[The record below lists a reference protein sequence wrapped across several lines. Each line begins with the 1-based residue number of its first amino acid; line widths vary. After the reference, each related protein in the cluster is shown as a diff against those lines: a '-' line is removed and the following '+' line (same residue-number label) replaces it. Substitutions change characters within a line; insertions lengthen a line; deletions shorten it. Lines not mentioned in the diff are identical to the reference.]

1 MDQTGDQ
8 KQVNKLKA
16 ELKQREYEIQLL
28 TETTQ
33 AIGSQLELDKVFDI
47 IAKRARELINSETLL
62 IPILN
67 KEFTEYTYRAGDG
80 ANIEEIVGETL
91 PLDFGVCGWVWRH
104 RKAWWRGMLNELSEE
119 ERNRWEN
126 EAGTLIMVPLMG
138 RESFLGGLA
147 GINKVGGGEF
157 TENDFHLLELFAG
170 QVAIAIE
177 NAMAMEKI
185 EEAKRVSEA
194 YQNELKSLNQRLVSV
209 NNQLEQLTL
218 YDHLTGLPNR
228 LLFRDRLQQEIN
240 IASEQNLFV
249 TIMIIDIERF
259 QEINEALGHEEG
271 DKLLKEVSKRFIRS
285 LGSKDTLARLGA
297 DEFAV
302 LMMNSHNDMAL
313 EQAQIFLEI
322 LEEPVMLSE
331 ESVSVTA
338 KVGITKYP
346 DHGDDV
352 QSLLKH
358 MDAAIIAAKR
368 LNETIHVYEADT
380 DDTSGRLVLFQKIKQ
395 AFEQSEFQLF
405 YQPKIELVSGTFIG
419 VEALARWPDK
429 NDGYVPTEMFISIME
444 QTGLINEFSYWV
456 LDTAMSQRVA
466 WLKEGHDLKISVNI
480 PVTMILETGF
490 LYKIQSL
497 IKEHDSVD
505 GIILELTENIFFS
518 DYDRLSRLMN
528 DLQDLG
534 LSFSIDDFGTG
545 HSSLSRLRQLP
556 VSELKIDKSFI
567 IDMIGNKDD
576 EVIVKSTIELAQSLG
591 IRICAEG
598 VETAEVMQ
606 QLYHWRCDIIQGY
619 FISKALPAPEI
630 KKFIDKTRWLVD
642 IPSDNSNSF
651 TSKNNE

>member
-1 MDQTGDQ
+1 MDQTSDQ
-8 KQVNKLKA
+8 KQIEQLKA
-16 ELKQREYEIQLL
+16 ELKQRENEIQLL

-67 KEFTEYTYRAGDG
+67 KEFTEYTYRSGDG
-80 ANIEEIVGETL
+80 ANVDEIIGETL
-91 PLDFGVCGWVWRH
+91 PLDYGVCGWVWRH
-104 RKAWWRGMLNELSEE
+104 RKAWWSGMLNELSEE

-126 EAGTLIMVPLMG
+126 EASTLIMVPLLG
-138 RESFLGGLA
+138 RGSFLGGLA

-157 TENDFHLLELFAG
+157 SENDFHLLELFAG

-177 NAMAMEKI
+177 NAMVMEKI
-185 EEAKRVSEA
+185 EDTRCASET
-194 YQNELKSLNQRLVSV
+194 YQRELKNLNQRLLSV
-209 NNQLEQLTL
+209 NNELEHITL
-218 YDHLTGLPNR
+218 YDQLTGLPNR

-259 QEINEALGHEEG
+259 KEINEALGHEGG

-285 LGSKDTLARLGA
+285 LGKKDTLARLGS

-302 LMMNSHNDMAL
+302 LMINKDNDLAL
-313 EQAQIFLEI
+313 EQARVFLEI
-322 LEEPVMLSE
+322 LEEPITVSN

-346 DHGDDV
+346 EHGDDV

-380 DDTSGRLVLFQKIKQ
+380 DDTSGRLVLFQNIKQ
-395 AFEQSEFQLF
+395 AFEKSEFRLF

-419 VEALARWPDK
+419 VEALARWSDK
-429 NDGYVPTEMFISIME
+429 NDGFVPTEMFISVME

-466 WLKEGHDLKISVNI
+466 WLKEGYDLKISVNI
-480 PVTMILETGF
+480 PVTMVLETGF
-490 LYKIQSL
+490 VSKIQNL
-497 IKEHDSVD
+497 IKQHNSVG
-505 GIILELTENIFFS
+505 GIILEITENIFFS

-528 DLQDLG
+528 DLQNLG

-567 IDMIGNKDD
+567 IDMIGNNDD

-591 IRICAEG
+591 ISICAEG

-606 QLYHWRCDIIQGY
+606 QLFHWRCDIIQGNY
-619 FISKALPAPEI
+619 VSKALPAPEI
-630 KKFIDKTRWLVD
+630 TRFIEQTRWIVD
-642 IPSDNSNSF
+642 KP
-651 TSKNNE
+651 TSYFDILLSEK